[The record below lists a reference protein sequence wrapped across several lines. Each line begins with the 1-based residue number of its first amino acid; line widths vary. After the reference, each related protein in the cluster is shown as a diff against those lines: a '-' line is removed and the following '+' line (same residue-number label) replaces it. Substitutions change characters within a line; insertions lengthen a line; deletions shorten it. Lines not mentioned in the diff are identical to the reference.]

1 MLSFYCRRHHKR
13 RIKTAIVV
21 GILSMKSDHK
31 VQRLWW
37 EREDLAYRN
46 NRLFFGNRDLLEF
59 VQSADTPV
67 YVYNSD
73 RIKDNLTRLAVNLAN
88 AGVRFKIFYALK
100 ANRYLPLVTYL
111 KLLGQCG
118 VDVCSPAELILARQ
132 VGFREEEITYT
143 GTSVADEDLACLQ
156 RHPGVQVNCDAI
168 STIKRFGERCP
179 GRTIGIR
186 INPRLGA
193 GYNETLRYAGD
204 KPTKFGIYQ
213 ERFQEALDMARTY
226 NLQVKTLHFHIGSG
240 YLTPDIAILDDIL
253 KRCHWFLDRCSDID
267 TLDIG
272 GGMGVPLVEG
282 QNPLD
287 LARWSE
293 MIAEHAREK
302 KLTIHLEPGDFLVK
316 DAGVLIVQVNT
327 VEDKG
332 NTKFIGVNGGF
343 NIHSAAAYYDVPF
356 IVAPLKRDKSVTRQ
370 KITVAG
376 NINEAIDLLAED
388 ILLPPIQEGDYLAL
402 LNVGGYGSASSS
414 NHCMRGTFSE
424 YLLMD

>member
-1 MLSFYCRRHHKR
+1 MQANQNVR
-13 RIKTAIVV
+13 
-21 GILSMKSDHK
+21 
-31 VQRLWW
+31 RLWW

-46 NRLFFGNRDLLEF
+46 GRLYFGNRDLAKF
-59 VQSADTPV
+59 VQSAGTPV
-67 YVYNSD
+67 YVYNAE
-73 RIKDNLTRLAVNLAN
+73 RVRDNLTRLAANLTN
-88 AGVRFKIFYALK
+88 AGVKFKIFYALK

-111 KLLGQCG
+111 KIGGHCG

-132 VGFREEEITYT
+132 VGFQEEEITYT
-143 GTSVADEDLACLQ
+143 GTSIANEDLDCLQ

-168 STIKRFGERCP
+168 STIKRLGERCP

-193 GYNETLRYAGD
+193 GYNEALRYAGD
-204 KPTKFGIYQ
+204 KATKFGIYQ
-213 ERFQEALDMARTY
+213 ERFQEALDMARAN
-226 NLQVKTLHFHIGSG
+226 NLRVKTLHFHIGCG
-240 YLTPDIAILDDIL
+240 YLTPDITILDDIL

-272 GGMGVPLVEG
+272 GGLGVPLVEG
-282 QNPLD
+282 HSPLD
-287 LARWSE
+287 LARWSDV
-293 MIAEHAREK
+293 IAGHAREK
-302 KLTIHLEPGDFLVK
+302 GLTIHLEPGDFLVK

-332 NTKFIGVNGGF
+332 NTIFIGVNGGF
-343 NIHSAAAYYDVPF
+343 NIHSAAAYYDIPF
-356 IVAPLKRDKSVTRQ
+356 IVAPLERNTADTRQ
-370 KITVAG
+370 KITIAG

-388 ILLPPIQEGDYLAL
+388 IVLPPIQEGDYLAL

-424 YLLMD
+424 YLIVN

>member
-1 MLSFYCRRHHKR
+1 MVR
-13 RIKTAIVV
+13 
-21 GILSMKSDHK
+21 
-31 VQRLWW
+31 RLWW

-46 NRLFFGNRDLLEF
+46 GRLFFGNRDLLKF
-59 VQSADTPV
+59 VQSAGTPV
-67 YVYNSD
+67 YVYNSE
-73 RIKDNLTRLAVNLAN
+73 RIKDNLARLAANLKG
-88 AGVRFKIFYALK
+88 AGLKFKIFYALK

-118 VDVCSPAELILARQ
+118 VDVCSPAELTQALQ
-132 VGFREEEITYT
+132 VGFRQNEITYT
-143 GTSVADEDLACLQ
+143 GTSVANEDLDCLQ
-156 RHPGVQVNCDAI
+156 RYPAVKVNCDAI
-168 STIKRFGERCP
+168 STIKRFGARCA

-193 GYNETLRYAGD
+193 GYNEALRYAGA

-213 ERFQEALDMARTY
+213 ERFQEALDMARAY
-226 NLQVKTLHFHIGSG
+226 NLRVKTLHFHIGSG

-253 KRCHWFLDRCSDID
+253 KRCHWFLERGSDID

-272 GGMGVPLVEG
+272 GGLGVPLIEG
-282 QNPLD
+282 QGPLD

-293 MIAEHAREK
+293 TIAGHARQK

-343 NIHSAAAYYDVPF
+343 NIHNAAAYYDVPF
-356 IVAPLKRDKSVTRQ
+356 IVAPLEQDKSDTRQ

-402 LNVGGYGSASSS
+402 LNVGGYGSANSS

-424 YLLMD
+424 YLIVN

>member
-1 MLSFYCRRHHKR
+1 MN
-13 RIKTAIVV
+13 
-21 GILSMKSDHK
+21 SDQIG
-31 VQRLWW
+31 QRLWW
-37 EREDLAYRN
+37 EREDIEYRN
-46 NRLFFGNRDLLEF
+46 GRLFFGNQDLLEF
-59 VQSADTPV
+59 VQSAGTPV
-67 YVYNSD
+67 YVYNSE
-73 RIKDNLTRLAVNLAN
+73 RIQDNLTRLAAHLTN
-88 AGVRFKIFYALK
+88 AGVKFKIFYALK
-100 ANRYLPLVTYL
+100 ANRYLPLVTFL
-111 KLLGQCG
+111 KLLGRCG
-118 VDVCSPAELILARQ
+118 VDVCSPAELVLARQ
-132 VGFREEEITYT
+132 VGFREKEITYT
-143 GTSVADEDLACLQ
+143 GTSVANEDLDCLQ

-168 STIKRFGERCP
+168 STIKRLGERCP

-193 GYNETLRYAGD
+193 GYNETLRYAGE

-240 YLTPDIAILDDIL
+240 YLTHDIATLDDIL
-253 KRCHWFLDRCSDID
+253 KRCHWFLDRCSEID

-272 GGMGVPLVEG
+272 GGLGVPLVEG
-282 QNPLD
+282 QKPLD
-287 LARWSE
+287 LAQWAGT
-293 MIAEHAREK
+293 IAAHAREK

-327 VEDKG
+327 VEEKG
-332 NTKFIGVNGGF
+332 NTEFVGVNGGF

-356 IVAPLKRDKSVTRQ
+356 IVAPLTSNASAVRR

-388 ILLPPIQEGDYLAL
+388 VLLPPIQEGDYLAL

-414 NHCMRGTFSE
+414 NHCMRGEFSE
-424 YLLMD
+424 YLLVK